1 MKKIIFYTLILSMAA
16 YACNLPDGDIDLE
29 TGTQEFAVPL
39 VNTTL
44 DISDVTENSAGTTI
58 EVNADGLV
66 TVKYL
71 GDVIRREVTE
81 IFEVQDTT
89 YPFPVVDGTKIPLPE
104 TAEGDIIDRII
115 FGPTS
120 STVLQHANVTSETV
134 TATMTLPEFLRDG
147 VPVEVSVVVE
157 PGQTATSDTI
167 SLEGVEVT
175 PSNDSIQLAFEV
187 INASGNVVQTSP
199 FSTVGALVN
208 FDISYLEGLIV
219 ERVYPDLA
227 DEFIVVGLFENWISG
242 SATFVDPKFTV
253 DVVNGF
259 GSPVSAIFNQMSIT
273 TVEGQTFDLES
284 TLIDDGISVDY
295 PSLDMVGQTTRTQF
309 AFNKDNSNIEDLF
322 GLRPE
327 RVTYD
332 IDALV
337 NPGSVEQDG
346 FLDRS
351 SFFQIDI
358 AVEVPLEGRINDF
371 VINADSEL
379 DLSSLDD
386 VESGSFKVIFE
397 NSFPID
403 IDGQMYFVDDDGVV
417 LDSLF
422 EQGPTLLPSG
432 QLDGQG
438 DVTAATVT
446 TLEIP
451 FEADRL
457 ARIRAAT
464 QLDVDAK
471 FASPDM
477 PAGPLS
483 IYGYNNLVI
492 KMGARVILK

>member
-1 MKKIIFYTLILSMAA
+1 MRKTALYILIISSIVAS
-16 YACNLPDGDIDLE
+16 CNLPEGDVDFE
-29 TGTQEFAVPL
+29 SGTQEFAVPL
-39 VNTTL
+39 VNTIL
-44 DISDVTENSAGTTI
+44 DISDVTDNSEGTTI
-58 EVNADGLV
+58 EVGADGLV

-120 STVLQHANVTSETV
+120 GVYIVHSNATSEAV
-134 TATMTLPEFLRDG
+134 TATMTLPEFIRDG
-147 VPVEVSVVVE
+147 VAVQLSIDVPA
-157 PGQTATSDTI
+157 GQTVTSDTLN
-167 SLEGVEVT
+167 LEGVEVM
-175 PSNDSIQLAFEV
+175 PSNDSIQVAFEV
-187 INASGNVVQTSP
+187 VNQSGAVVETSP
-199 FSTVGALVN
+199 FSTAGALVN

-242 SATFVDPKFTV
+242 SASFVDPKFTV
-253 DVVNGF
+253 EVVNGF
-259 GSPVSAIFNQMSIT
+259 GSPVSALFNDMSIT
-273 TVEGQTFDLES
+273 TVEGETFDLQS
-284 TLIDDGISVDY
+284 ILIDDGITVDY
-295 PSLDMVGQTTRTQF
+295 PTLDMVGQTTRTTF

-337 NPGSVEQDG
+337 NPGSMEEDG

-386 VESGSFKVIFE
+386 VASATFKVIFE

-403 IDGQMYFVDDDGVV
+403 IDGQMYFVDDEGLV

-422 EQGPTLLPSG
+422 EQGTVLLPSG
-432 QLDGQG
+432 QLDSQG
-438 DVTAATVT
+438 NVTSATVT

-471 FASPDM
+471 FASPDT
-477 PAGPLS
+477 PAVPLS
-483 IYGYNNLVI
+483 IYDYNNLVV
-492 KMGARVILK
+492 KMGAKVVLN